1 MSSKLISVYIDGK
14 QVTVKK
20 LDLKETLDSVRK
32 KLAEK
37 ISNSN
42 LFALEGGDKIEL
54 SDESGLNLE
63 DILINGKKLYMVTN
77 LNVSSPKPTPPKKNT
92 PLKDAKLIENIGHLK
107 IYQYPKVTLSDIEES
122 RAISLLVVG
131 QTGSGKTTLLNAF
144 INALM
149 DIEITDDFRYK
160 IIIENFSHSQA
171 FRMNDSVNIYNIK
184 PQGNLPP
191 IKLIDTLGFG
201 DARGIAQD
209 KIIRDQIVDT
219 FKKRLNTINAI
230 CFVAK
235 SNERLT
241 EGQRYIFTSIL
252 DLFGKDVQENS
263 VAMLTFCDE
272 KEPQIVPALKE
283 SIFDKIIP
291 HIKGNWYYKFNNSAI
306 YSEDVNDEFTQMF
319 WKLGM
324 KSFKGFIQQLV
335 KIPRKSLTQSKEVL
349 KERQSLEYSIENLS
363 YYLQM
368 GLTTMESI
376 RQTLDAIQNANLNIN
391 ASKSFEVRTKVT
403 VWKSIDAPVGQYTTT
418 CVRCNRTCHENCS
431 YGPGESKEGCCAIG
445 GNGYCTECPG
455 RCHHSIHQNL
465 PILWVSEEK
474 EDVVT
479 DKDLEKRYYD
489 EKSKLSKQAQ
499 YINGLKNDFMHITMS
514 CMNIQEQIKNSVDKL
529 KKIALNSNSYE
540 SSEEYID
547 LLIESEKSEKKKGYL
562 ERIKGLEELKK
573 QHQILREAY
582 KNENST
588 TKSFEQFKKEFL
600 EKEQNAKKDENCC
613 IF

>member
-107 IYQYPKVTLSDIEES
+107 IYQYPNVTLSDIEES

-160 IIIENFSHSQA
+160 IIIENFNH
-171 FRMNDSVNIYNIK
+171 RMTDSVNIYNIK

-191 IKLIDTLGFG
+191 IKIIDTPGFG
-201 DARGIAQD
+201 DDRGIAQD

-235 SNERLT
+235 SSNARLT
-241 EGQRYIFTSIL
+241 ADQRYIFTSIL
-252 DLFGKDVQENS
+252 DLFGKDVQENF
-263 VAMLTFCDE
+263 VAMLTFSDGG
-272 KEPQIVPALKE
+272 EPRIVPVLKE
-283 SIFDKIIP
+283 EIFDKIIP
-291 HIKGNWYYKFNNSAI
+291 HIKGRNWYYKFNNSAI
-306 YSEDVNDEFTQMF
+306 YSEDVNDVFTQMF

-349 KERQSLEYSIENLS
+349 KERQSLENSIKNLS
-363 YYLQM
+363 NSLQM
-368 GLTTMESI
+368 GLRTMESI

-391 ASKSFEVRTKVT
+391 ASKGFEVRTKVT
-403 VWKSIDAPVGQYTTT
+403 VWKTIDAPVGQYTTT

-489 EKSKLSKQAQ
+489 EKSKLSKQAI

-547 LLIESEKSEKKKGYL
+547 FLIESEKSERKKGYL

-573 QHQILREAY
+573 QHQILREVY

-588 TKSFEQFKKEFL
+588 TKSF
-600 EKEQNAKKDENCC
+600 
-613 IF
+613 

>member
-107 IYQYPKVTLSDIEES
+107 IYQYPNVTLSDIEES

-160 IIIENFSHSQA
+160 IIIENFNH
-171 FRMNDSVNIYNIK
+171 RMTDSVNIYNIK

-191 IKLIDTLGFG
+191 IKIIDTPGFG
-201 DARGIAQD
+201 DDRGIAQD

-235 SNERLT
+235 SSNARLT
-241 EGQRYIFTSIL
+241 ADQRYIFTSIL
-252 DLFGKDVQENS
+252 DLFGKDVQENF
-263 VAMLTFCDE
+263 VAMLTFSDGG
-272 KEPQIVPALKE
+272 EPRIVPVLKE
-283 SIFDKIIP
+283 EIFDKIIP
-291 HIKGNWYYKFNNSAI
+291 HIKGRNWYYKFNNSAI
-306 YSEDVNDEFTQMF
+306 YSEDVNDVFTQMF

-349 KERQSLEYSIENLS
+349 KERQSLENSIKNLS
-363 YYLQM
+363 NSLQM
-368 GLTTMESI
+368 GLRTMESI

-391 ASKSFEVRTKVT
+391 ASKGFEVRTKVT
-403 VWKSIDAPVGQYTTT
+403 VWKTIDAPVGQYTTT

-465 PILWVSEEK
+465 PILLVSEEK
-474 EDVVT
+474 EVVVT

-489 EKSKLSKQAQ
+489 EKSKLSKQAI

-540 SSEEYID
+540 SSEDYID
-547 LLIESEKSEKKKGYL
+547 FLIESEKSERKKGYL

-573 QHQILREAY
+573 QHQILREVY

>member
-1 MSSKLISVYIDGK
+1 LISVYIDGK

-107 IYQYPKVTLSDIEES
+107 IYQYPNVTLSDIEES

-160 IIIENFSHSQA
+160 IIIENFNH
-171 FRMNDSVNIYNIK
+171 RMTDSVNIYNIK

-191 IKLIDTLGFG
+191 IKIIDTPGFG
-201 DARGIAQD
+201 DDRGIAQD

-235 SNERLT
+235 SSNARLT
-241 EGQRYIFTSIL
+241 ADQRYIFTSIL
-252 DLFGKDVQENS
+252 DLFGKDVQENF
-263 VAMLTFCDE
+263 VAMLTFSDGG
-272 KEPQIVPALKE
+272 EPRIVPVLKE
-283 SIFDKIIP
+283 EIFDKIIP

-306 YSEDVNDEFTQMF
+306 YSEDVNDMFTQMF

-349 KERQSLEYSIENLS
+349 KERQSLENSIKNLS
-363 YYLQM
+363 NSLQM
-368 GLTTMESI
+368 GLRTMESI

-391 ASKSFEVRTKVT
+391 ASKGFEVRTKVT
-403 VWKSIDAPVGQYTTT
+403 VWKTIDAPVGQYTTT

-465 PILWVSEEK
+465 PILLVSEEK
-474 EDVVT
+474 EVVVT

-540 SSEEYID
+540 SSEDYID
-547 LLIESEKSEKKKGYL
+547 FLIESEKSERKKGYL

-573 QHQILREAY
+573 QHQILREVY

>member
-107 IYQYPKVTLSDIEES
+107 IYQYPNVTLSDIEES

-160 IIIENFSHSQA
+160 IIIENFNH
-171 FRMNDSVNIYNIK
+171 RMTDSVNIYNIK

-191 IKLIDTLGFG
+191 IKIIDTPGFG
-201 DARGIAQD
+201 DDRGIAQD

-235 SNERLT
+235 SSNARLT
-241 EGQRYIFTSIL
+241 ADQRYIFTSIL
-252 DLFGKDVQENS
+252 DLFGKDVQENF
-263 VAMLTFCDE
+263 VAMLTFSDGG
-272 KEPQIVPALKE
+272 EPRIVPVLKE
-283 SIFDKIIP
+283 EIFDKIIP

-306 YSEDVNDEFTQMF
+306 YSEDVNDVFTQMF

-349 KERQSLEYSIENLS
+349 KERQSLENSIKNLS
-363 YYLQM
+363 NSLQM
-368 GLTTMESI
+368 GLRTMESI

-391 ASKSFEVRTKVT
+391 ASKGFEVRTKVT
-403 VWKSIDAPVGQYTTT
+403 VWKTIDAPVGQYTTT

-489 EKSKLSKQAQ
+489 EKSKLSKQAI

-547 LLIESEKSEKKKGYL
+547 FLIESEKSERKKGYL

-573 QHQILREAY
+573 QHQILREVY

-588 TKSFEQFKKEFL
+588 TKSF
-600 EKEQNAKKDENCC
+600 
-613 IF
+613 